1 MSRFEAKL
9 SELDYEIVQR
19 TRTLILSSDD
29 RLEERTAY
37 SIPFF
42 YLNKKRLFY
51 INSDQKKKHL
61 VLGFCQGAQLDPD
74 EDILNGKSTSV
85 RHYDLKNLEAL
96 ANPDLRAMIM
106 EAIHLMER

>member
-9 SELDYEIVQR
+9 SESDYEIVQR
-19 TRTLILSSDD
+19 TRTLILSCDD

-51 INSDQKKKHL
+51 INSDQKKNHL

-74 EDILNGKSTSV
+74 EYILNGKSTTV
-85 RHYDLKNLEAL
+85 RHYDLPNIEAL